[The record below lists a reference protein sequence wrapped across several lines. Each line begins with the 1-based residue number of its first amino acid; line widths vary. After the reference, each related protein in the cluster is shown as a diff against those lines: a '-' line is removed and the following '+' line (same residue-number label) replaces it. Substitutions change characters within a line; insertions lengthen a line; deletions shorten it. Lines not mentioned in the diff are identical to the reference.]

1 MLVSTLTLVLG
12 DQSSTDLSVL
22 AGIDAAEDVLLV
34 LEVHEER
41 RYARHHQQKIVRFLR
56 AMWNFAQKQRERCLQ
71 VDYIQ
76 LDDSKNTANLTSE
89 VQRTQELH
97 QARRLV
103 LTEP

>member
-1 MLVSTLTLVLG
+1 VLVSTLTLVLG

-71 VDYIQ
+71 VDYIAQ
-76 LDDSKNTANLTSE
+76 GDCDDLAVITSGA
-89 VQRTQELH
+89 QRGSVTLSLS
-97 QARRLV
+97 RMRC
-103 LTEP
+103 